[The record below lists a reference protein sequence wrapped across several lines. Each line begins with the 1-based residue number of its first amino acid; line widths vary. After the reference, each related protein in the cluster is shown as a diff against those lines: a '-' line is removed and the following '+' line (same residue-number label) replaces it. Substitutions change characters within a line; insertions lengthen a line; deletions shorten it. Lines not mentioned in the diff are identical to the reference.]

1 MQIGLGY
8 CVFCASE
15 PHDER
20 PRIFPLPRSGDPPS
34 SRSDSNWLRSQPEA
48 DRKTV
53 ATFDGDFFKCL
64 KDTPLDRCKMVEEKD
79 LPFGPLRYLYV
90 GSKSPQKDLDY
101 YTKVLGAEKVWDI
114 SSSGTRVAA
123 VRLGKGPLVLLADHR
138 PAGSCIMIFQVESL
152 KEASQ
157 KLRKRGWKP
166 EGEEFEIPEGPCYRF
181 NDPSG
186 NALAILQIVRPGVL
200 GISA

>member
-1 MQIGLGY
+1 MTQAKRGT
-8 CVFCASE
+8 
-15 PHDER
+15 
-20 PRIFPLPRSGDPPS
+20 RITTEGIPAKKS
-34 SRSDSNWLRSQPEA
+34 S
-48 DRKTV
+48 T
-53 ATFDGDFFKCL
+53 
-64 KDTPLDRCKMVEEKD
+64 
-79 LPFGPLRYLYV
+79 FGPLRYLYI
-90 GSKSPQKDLDY
+90 GSKSVQKDLDY

-152 KEASQ
+152 KEASE
-157 KLRKRGWKP
+157 KLRKRGWRP

-186 NALAILQIVRPGVL
+186 NALANTGDCETRRFGD
-200 GISA
+200 